1 MDYISLEKTPY
12 YAECRPLVEGLG
24 FSLVDLQVFKQAGQL
39 QVKVVIT
46 GPEHIGIADCSK
58 VHRTLLTRL
67 EALMQSQDVYMEV
80 SSPGTG
86 RKIKNGAEFPFF
98 IGRYISVWDT
108 RKTDW
113 VSGKLCRADENEV
126 ILEVTSPEQQIP
138 ESLTVPLS
146 CVAKAKL
153 YNI

>member
-1 MDYISLEKTPY
+1 VEYISLEKTPY
-12 YAECRPLVEGLG
+12 YTECRPLVEGLG
-24 FSLVDLQVFKQAGQL
+24 YSLLEIQVIKQAGQL
-39 QVKVVIT
+39 QVKAVIT

-58 VHRTLLTRL
+58 VHRALLTRL
-67 EALMQSQDVYMEV
+67 EALLQSQDIYMEV

-108 RKTDW
+108 GKTDW
-113 VSGKLCRADENEV
+113 VSGKLCGADENAV
-126 ILEVTSPEQQIP
+126 VLEITSPAQRVP
-138 ESLTVPLS
+138 ESVTVPLA